1 MKGQHDDG
9 AETVLGFGGKRRGRV
24 PRPEEAQQWFAAT
37 MLQQSCCHCP
47 RTHGAQRAACSRLW
61 VCGSARPLRSVLCEP
76 GGPLFWVEWCPPHP
90 HPQRLC
96 PSPGPEPANMAL
108 ERGSL
113 RMVTGVAPIRQL
125 RPRRHRRETPGEDAD
140 TGMEAEAGETLPP
153 PRRSGLPEAGRGG
166 KDPSEGGGTALPA
179 S

>member
-76 GGPLFWVEWCPPHP
+76 GA
-90 HPQRLC
+90 R
-96 PSPGPEPANMAL
+96 S
-108 ERGSL
+108 
-113 RMVTGVAPIRQL
+113 
-125 RPRRHRRETPGEDAD
+125 
-140 TGMEAEAGETLPP
+140 
-153 PRRSGLPEAGRGG
+153 SGLNGVPPTLTPKGCVQVLAQSLQTWPW
-166 KDPSEGGGTALPA
+166 KEGLCGWSLGWPR
-179 S
+179 SDN